1 MTKEAFHVLVSLAQE
16 GRHGYG
22 IIQDVSAATGGALT
36 LRTGTLYNIVK
47 RLLEEG
53 WIVESSDRPAP
64 EVDDERRRYYAITA
78 GGRRALE
85 AEARRLE
92 QMLDL
97 ARSRRVVA
105 KPARGGSR

>member
-1 MTKEAFHVLVSLAQE
+1 MTKEAFHVLLSLADE
-16 GRHGYG
+16 DRHGYG

-53 WIVESSDRPAP
+53 WIIETHDRPAP
-64 EVDDERRRYYAITA
+64 EDDDERRRYYAITPA
-78 GGRRALE
+78 GRRALE
-85 AEARRLE
+85 GEARRLE

-97 ARSRRVVA
+97 ARTRRIVA
-105 KPARGGSR
+105 KPAKGGSR